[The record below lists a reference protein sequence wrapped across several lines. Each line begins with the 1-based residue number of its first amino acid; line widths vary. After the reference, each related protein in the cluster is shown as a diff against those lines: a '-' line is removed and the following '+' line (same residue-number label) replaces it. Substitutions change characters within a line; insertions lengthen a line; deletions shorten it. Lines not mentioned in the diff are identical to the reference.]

1 MLCSI
6 YSFSQ
11 VGGQHAYQFLDLVNS
26 PRQAALGGK
35 NITIFDFDPT
45 SGTYNPASIN
55 AEMHNQLSLNYVS
68 YIGDVKYGTANYA
81 RTIDSLTFH
90 TGVTYVNY
98 GTFDGYDEFG
108 NATSEFTGSE
118 VAVSLGTAYNIP
130 NSDFY
135 VGANIKVISSKLE
148 QYSSLGGA
156 IDFGVNYLNENS
168 NLIISLVARNA
179 GMQFTSYDETKESL
193 PFEVIAGI
201 SKKLENVPVR
211 WHLTLENLQQWDLAF
226 RNTARDEE
234 TLDGNVIADDPGF
247 FNNVL
252 RHTILGAE
260 IFPDGGFNIRVGYS
274 FRRSEELRIIDQR
287 SFAGLSGGFSIKFNK
302 LRFSYSYARYNAA
315 ASSSFFGLNVDL

>member
-1 MLCSI
+1 M
-6 YSFSQ
+6 
-11 VGGQHAYQFLDLVNS
+11 
-26 PRQAALGGK
+26 
-35 NITIFDFDPT
+35 
-45 SGTYNPASIN
+45 
-55 AEMHNQLSLNYVS
+55 
-68 YIGDVKYGTANYA
+68 
-81 RTIDSLTFH
+81 
-90 TGVTYVNY
+90 
-98 GTFDGYDEFG
+98 
-108 NATSEFTGSE
+108 
-118 VAVSLGTAYNIP
+118 
-130 NSDFY
+130 
-135 VGANIKVISSKLE
+135 
-148 QYSSLGGA
+148 GGA

-179 GMQFTSYDETKESL
+179 GMQFTSYNETKESL